1 MSDKTLFLKIM
12 AEEKKK
18 KESKKRKLDLEEITP
33 SLEEMLKAGIHF
45 GHRTSRKNPKM
56 EPYIFT
62 SRNNVHIIDLEK

>member
-1 MSDKTLFLKIM
+1 M

-45 GHRTSRKNPKM
+45 GHR
-56 EPYIFT
+56 
-62 SRNNVHIIDLEK
+62 